1 VSARALIAGEPTAFV
16 FEKADR
22 WLGYVEVYSGELFL
36 VARDLEVCSVNL
48 AASEV
53 FPGVGSIRLCAL
65 CADEGSRAGAVF
77 EGMLCRLKASDLVS
91 GWFKRLRGEL
101 LSFG

>member
-1 VSARALIAGEPTAFV
+1 MSARALIAGEPTAFV

-48 AASEV
+48 AASEALL
-53 FPGVGSIRLCAL
+53 GLGSIRF
-65 CADEGSRAGAVF
+65 GSFSVAGVSLIAAAC
-77 EGMLCRLKASDLVS
+77 EGMP
-91 GWFKRLRGEL
+91 LRPN
-101 LSFG
+101 